1 MVENS
6 NCGWDGSSGRY
17 HHPAHEVYVNPVVS
31 LVMLGS
37 QLTGFVAIDSESS
50 LHIR

>member
-1 MVENS
+1 MVEDN

-17 HHPAHEVYVNPVVS
+17 HHPAHEVYVNQVIS
-31 LVMLGS
+31 LVILGR
-37 QLTGFVAIDSESS
+37 QLTGIVAIDSESS